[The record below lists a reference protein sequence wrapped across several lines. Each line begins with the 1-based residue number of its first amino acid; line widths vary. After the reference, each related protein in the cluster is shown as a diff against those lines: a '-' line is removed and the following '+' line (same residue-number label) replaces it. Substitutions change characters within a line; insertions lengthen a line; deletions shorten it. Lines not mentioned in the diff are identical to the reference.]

1 MAGLCMHPLT
11 KEATHEKASSLSR
24 TVSTWEPC
32 SGELTGREGRCALP
46 VLVTSLNLTHTM
58 SKVRIRPDLL
68 RQFGPAG
75 DAAFVLVVTAELL
88 PDVELEARTS
98 YREQSLLVLPQAE
111 PLESFIAASVPEP
124 AHLLVIAPGR
134 VVTSPRDIGRRKML
148 VVPCG
153 STPSSVASIAASIRA
168 AEQTDP
174 QAQDERASA
183 FFDAV
188 GDAERLEIADVL
200 NGTSAT
206 FEHQDKPYGWNA
218 QLGFVDWGEQQ
229 IVPSG
234 EISVLPAN
242 IMTFEPEGRL
252 ALSGSLTFLGEPIV
266 HDGPARAAA
275 AAQEAAY
282 RGISGLRSA
291 PLAADVVDGEIRAL
305 RPLTPGAA
313 AAAETLEALFAE
325 DERYRIL
332 WELGVGLNESLA
344 VTPENCATNEVYGG
358 VGGRVHIGLGL
369 TTATRFALTLPC
381 NGSTLLASN
390 GMLLAGEPPAPP
402 RPRRLAVARNVR
414 AGCGCNE

>member
-1 MAGLCMHPLT
+1 MHPLT
-11 KEATHEKASSLSR
+11 KEATHEKESSLSR

-168 AEQTDP
+168 ADRPT
-174 QAQDERASA
+174 R
-183 FFDAV
+183 
-188 GDAERLEIADVL
+188 RRR
-200 NGTSAT
+200 TSAPRRSST
-206 FEHQDKPYGWNA
+206 PSA
-218 QLGFVDWGEQQ
+218 T
-229 IVPSG
+229 PSG
-234 EISVLPAN
+234 WRSP
-242 IMTFEPEGRL
+242 TFST
-252 ALSGSLTFLGEPIV
+252 A
-266 HDGPARAAA
+266 PARRSSTRTSPTGGTRSSASSTGASSRS
-275 AAQEAAY
+275 Y
-282 RGISGLRSA
+282 RRVRSA
-291 PLAADVVDGEIRAL
+291 
-305 RPLTPGAA
+305 
-313 AAAETLEALFAE
+313 
-325 DERYRIL
+325 
-332 WELGVGLNESLA
+332 
-344 VTPENCATNEVYGG
+344 C
-358 VGGRVHIGLGL
+358 
-369 TTATRFALTLPC
+369 C
-381 NGSTLLASN
+381 
-390 GMLLAGEPPAPP
+390 P
-402 RPRRLAVARNVR
+402 RTS
-414 AGCGCNE
+414 